1 MQSPESIK
9 KLCLGDAS
17 RYEAKMCGFAALFA
31 YHSKAPDVDRQE
43 LKSINDQMYRR
54 GPDGEGFWY
63 SDDNRIGLAH
73 RRLAIIDLSE
83 TGHQPMS
90 LPTQNRRYH
99 ITYNGEIYNFRV
111 LRSEMEQQGY
121 EFVTQSDTE
130 ILLRLYERDGVQMVD
145 KLRGMF
151 ALVIWDAQERDLF
164 LARDPFG
171 IKPLYYADDGRTLR
185 MASQV
190 KALLA
195 GGAIDRQPEPAGHV
209 GYFVTGSVPEPY
221 TLYKAIKALPAGHWM
236 RVGANGDRRIER
248 YFDPKQALAAPP
260 DPAPEPDLRDVLL
273 DSMRDHFIADVPVGL
288 FLSAG
293 LDSTS
298 IAGLAAECKGHGVQS
313 ITMGFDEFKGQDLDE
328 VPLAEDVARLYKTD
342 HQTQRIG
349 QKDFDEAFDDILDVM
364 DQPSID
370 GVNTYFVARA
380 AKQKGLKV
388 ALSGLGGDE
397 LFGGYDTFA
406 QVPDMVQ
413 KLSRVP
419 CVGGLGKAFRYL
431 TAPWISHV
439 MSPKAAGLFEYG
451 ARYGGAYLLR
461 RGLYM
466 PWELNRVM
474 DSDMARAGMAE
485 LEPVLRLDRLVDGVD
500 EPKRKVGLLE
510 TTQYMRNQLLRD
522 SDWAGMAHSLEIRV
536 PLVDRFV
543 FEKLA
548 PSVLRPNGPSKQK
561 MAQTPATPL
570 PESIINRPKTGFAI
584 PVDRWME
591 ERSGTRERGF
601 RGWAQTVYKAVNS
614 G

>member
-1 MQSPESIK
+1 
-9 KLCLGDAS
+9 
-17 RYEAKMCGFAALFA
+17 MCGFAALFA
-31 YHSKAPDVDRQE
+31 YHSDAPAVDRGE
-43 LKSINDQMYRR
+43 LQRINDQMVRR

-63 SDDNRIGLAH
+63 SDDGRVGLAH
-73 RRLAIIDLSE
+73 RRLAIIDLSV

-99 ITYNGEIYNFRV
+99 ITYNGEIYNFQA
-111 LRSEMEQQGY
+111 LRQEMEQQGY
-121 EFVTQSDTE
+121 AFVTQSDTE
-130 ILLRLYERDGVQMVD
+130 ILLRLYERDGPDMVHR
-145 KLRGMF
+145 LRGMF
-151 ALVIWDAQERDLF
+151 ALVIWDEQERDVF

-171 IKPLYYADDGRTLR
+171 IKPLYYADDGHTLR

-221 TLYKAIKALPAGHWM
+221 TLFKSIKALPAGHWM
-236 RVGANGDRRIER
+236 RVGQNGDRRIEG
-248 YFDPKQALAAPP
+248 YFDPKQALAKAPDNSP
-260 DPAPEPDLRDVLL
+260 PENLRDVLL

-298 IAGLAAECKGHGVQS
+298 IAGLAAECKGNGVQS
-313 ITMGFDEFKGQDLDE
+313 ITMGFNEFKGQPLDE
-328 VPLAEDVARLYKTD
+328 VPLAEDVASLYQTD

-349 QKDFDEAFDDILDVM
+349 QSDFDEAFDDILEVM

-406 QVPDMVQ
+406 QVPDMVS
-413 KLSRVP
+413 KIGKIP
-419 CVGGLGKAFRYL
+419 AVGSLGKAFRWA
-431 TAPWISHV
+431 TAPWISHF

-466 PWELNRVM
+466 PWELNKVM
-474 DSDMARAGMAE
+474 DADLARAGMRD
-485 LEPVLRLDRLVDGVD
+485 LEPVLRLDQLVDGIS
-500 EPKRKVGLLE
+500 EPQRKVALLE

-548 PSVLRPNGPSKQK
+548 PAVLRPEGPTKRK
-561 MAQTPATPL
+561 MAETPQTPL
-570 PESIINRPKTGFAI
+570 PDSILNRPKTGFAI

-591 ERSGTRERGF
+591 ERSGTKERGF
-601 RGWAQTVYKAVNS
+601 RGWAQTVYQAATNN
-614 G
+614 